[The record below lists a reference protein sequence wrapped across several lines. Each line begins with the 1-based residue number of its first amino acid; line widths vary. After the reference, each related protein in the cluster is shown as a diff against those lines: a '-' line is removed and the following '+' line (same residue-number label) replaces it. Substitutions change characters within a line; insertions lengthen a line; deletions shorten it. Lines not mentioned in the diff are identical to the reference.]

1 MARRRDV
8 LFAVNRVA
16 GIPSPLNIPAP
27 GRGPAPCFP
36 PPSPTGPVRNAP
48 VESGGRYE
56 WLCSAPGKARGCWV
70 PGVHDT
76 PAIRPDSSPK
86 PFDEE
91 SLREA
96 ILSVW
101 GEYGAHMDIYD
112 SLLRR
117 LRECA
122 KIPTLTGDMVKAAR
136 EDARWSGYPMPSV
149 VMACALQA
157 ALDTLH
163 HSSSDT
169 LTRDFPL

>member
-1 MARRRDV
+1 MRWRRRRRLVVDPK
-8 LFAVNRVA
+8 LS
-16 GIPSPLNIPAP
+16 GIPSPLNRLTPDHRPWSLKPVASET
-27 GRGPAPCFP
+27 RLAARCGP
-36 PPSPTGPVRNAP
+36 
-48 VESGGRYE
+48 
-56 WLCSAPGKARGCWV
+56 W
-70 PGVHDT
+70 
-76 PAIRPDSSPK
+76 K